1 MLTGRLLILLVVM
14 TATLAVRQPA
24 AQAASS
30 CPADRAAVPV
40 ERTTWVQRLGTG
52 VTRSFSRI
60 GLMQRV
66 NLRVPTPPVRLAAG
80 HAARPAFAEAIDP
93 LRTCLPPP
101 TA

>member
-1 MLTGRLLILLVVM
+1 M
-14 TATLAVRQPA
+14 TATLATRQPA
-24 AQAASS
+24 ALRPVEAAAL
-30 CPADRAAVPV
+30 PT
-40 ERTTWVQRLGTG
+40 ERTTWVQRLGAG

-66 NLRVPTPPVRLAAG
+66 ALRVSTPRVSLATG
-80 HAARPAFAEAIDP
+80 HTTRPASVDLPDP